1 MPLNKLENFI
11 KNTEGRILYVN
22 PSDLDSTDS
31 ITNQGNSLTKPFK
44 TIQRALLESAR
55 FSYQSGLDNDINDKT
70 TILIYPGEHLIDNRP
85 GFALKPDPTDTT
97 RALSVSPAGAETLA
111 TTTFSLS
118 LTSEFDLTVEDNIL
132 YKFNSVNGG
141 IIIPRGTSIVGMDL
155 RKTKVRPKYVPNPT
169 DDSVPETAIFRVT
182 GNCYFWQFSFFDGD
196 QDGLVYTDHQQ
207 FTTINQ
213 SKPTFSHHKLTCFEY
228 ADGVNE
234 VKGFDE
240 TDLSMYY
247 YKLSYA
253 YQEPT
258 GRAVNYEWPN
268 AEGDFDMVR
277 EESEIVG
284 ALGTDPLVVSS
295 IIAGDGLTPTSQ
307 VTVRTQIPHELT
319 AGTPIKISG
328 VNVSQYNISTI
339 VQSVISTTEFT
350 YLIVDFPSNLPAKPT
365 NITSARITIESDTVR
380 GASPYIFN
388 CSLRS
393 VYGMQGMKAD
403 GEKATGFRS
412 MVVAQFTGIS
422 LQKDDRAFVKY
433 NPETRLYESISYS
446 TVKGATLA
454 AESSSTDPN
463 TVYHLDSGAVY
474 RSGWEQTHV
483 KITNNAVLQIVSV
496 FAIGF
501 NGHLRGDSGADA
513 SITNSNSNFGQYA
526 LVADGFRKDAFL
538 RDDQGFIS
546 HVVSPEWVS
555 TYEEDLDNITWF
567 QIDIPKTQQT
577 GISSH
582 LYLSGFTRQDVAPLG
597 LTQGYR
603 IGANLNEN
611 LYVSIGGTEYSSPIY
626 MPENVTVGV
635 QTANIGINSHQGTK
649 FTSASA
655 PNTNFE
661 LTVNDI
667 GIVNGETIR
676 IFSDDGD
683 LPENLAP
690 NTVYYAIRVSST
702 AIKVASTFSNAV
714 NNIPIAL
721 YGGTS
726 LRVESRVSDK
736 SPNGIGHPVQWDT
749 NQNNWYVLT
758 ETNSDLYTNVVN
770 NDYVKTLEETT
781 PSYFKRYEDRRGID
795 NKLYKLRYVIPKQA
809 DNSRN
814 PVDGFVIQQSGQTG
828 FAKTADIN
836 ATSISL
842 NDTNYQRNYG
852 FIATCSENS
861 DTVTVRCEL
870 PHNVSVGDIVFTQ
883 NIKDSNNNNATAD
896 KGYNGYFTV
905 TDVPNNMEYKFSNTD
920 NSGVKRNTGNYVDE
934 TSNRTFFLPRFSV
947 NDNKGNFSIYRSKV
961 LSEWVKNES
970 DGVYLLD
977 VVAADYSPPT
987 EFTSQTYNQQITD
1000 FYPQLDRDNIR
1011 KNPPP
1016 SISFA
1021 RRNPVGKV
1029 ETNSL
1034 LNSITRESID
1044 KFSTNWGVG
1053 IGVSSI
1059 TTVSAGVAT
1068 VQLTKQHGFNG
1079 FVDYENLVS
1088 YTNAYP
1094 SAGFAVTTKYNVRL
1108 LDSLGGWNG
1117 ATAKVTVG
1125 VGSTN
1130 ITGVEI
1136 QSYGSGYNGGD
1147 QLFFEN
1153 FAGTS
1158 IGVPT
1163 TGLINGVND
1172 VIQVTGSGKTDG
1184 GYYRV
1189 TSVPTKDSLII
1200 GISTLDPTVTTDQ
1213 FVFRVGPSVAIAS
1226 TDFDTT
1232 TGLTTFVTSNAHGL
1246 RQGAK
1251 FSLVNGNNNQK
1262 VGEYYVQTTL
1272 TGVSSFT
1279 AKTVSDPV
1287 FVSGYR
1293 ILPHAFSENNQ
1304 SVSVEE
1310 AIGSRYFNLYG
1321 GDSVGIKTNI
1331 SNTDTVIPVQHASGI
1346 GTANRFKIGE
1356 YLEINEEIVRVST
1369 TGLSGSNN
1377 DSLSVLRGQ
1386 LGTIPKEH
1394 VIDSLAKKIN
1404 VFAVETRRP
1413 SILRASGHTFEYL
1426 GFGPGN
1432 YSTGLPQVQ
1441 NRTLTDTEEYLAQ
1454 AQNRGGG
1461 SVVYTG
1467 LNNRGDFYIGNK
1479 RISSASGKES
1489 SFGIP
1494 IPTITGEDP
1503 SANSVVFDE
1512 VTVKQRINVE
1522 GGIQQ
1527 NILSQFDGPVT
1538 FTNDVNFTGKVVSS
1552 GSIELAGD
1560 IAFTG
1565 QFPDG
1570 ARVNNVRIGVGTN
1583 STEITTEPNIGDLVL
1598 NAAPGFKV
1606 AIATDTAY
1614 SAEVNFNDTV
1624 NFTGFTTFSGDFF
1637 HSGAGATFCGGPLHC
1652 CDDIV
1657 AFYGQTSDVNLKEN
1671 VTILD
1676 SSLEKLMGIRGTEYD
1691 WKEGHKSYT
1700 GHDIGV
1706 IAQDV
1711 EKVLPEAVS
1720 TKPDGTKG
1728 VHYNKLI
1735 PLLIEAVKDL
1745 SQQVDDIKDK

>member
-97 RALSVSPAGAETLA
+97 RALSVSPSGAETLA

-118 LTSEFDLTVEDNIL
+118 LTSEFDLTVEDNVL

-169 DDSVPETAIFRVT
+169 DNSVPESAIFRVT

-207 FTTINQ
+207 FDTINQ
-213 SKPTFSHHKLTCFEY
+213 SKPTFSHHKLTCFAY
-228 ADGVNE
+228 ADGINE
-234 VKGFDE
+234 VKGYNE

-268 AEGDFDMVR
+268 AEGDFDTVR
-277 EESEIVG
+277 EEYEIVG
-284 ALGTDPLVVSS
+284 ALGTDPLVISS

-307 VTVRTQIPHELT
+307 VTVRTQIPHDLT

-365 NITSARITIESDTVR
+365 NITSARVTIESDTVR

-388 CSLRS
+388 CSMRS
-393 VYGMQGMKAD
+393 VYGMQGMLAD
-403 GEKATGFRS
+403 GNNATGFRS

-483 KITNNAVLQIVSV
+483 KITNKAQLQIVSV

-501 NGHLRGDSGADA
+501 NAHLRGDSGADA

-526 LVADGFRKDAFL
+526 LVGDGFRNDAFL
-538 RDDQGFIS
+538 RDDQGYIS

-555 TYEEDLDNITWF
+555 TYKEDLDNITWF

-611 LYVSIGGTEYSSPIY
+611 LYVAIGGTEYSSPVY
-626 MPENVTVGV
+626 MPENVTAGI

-655 PNTNFE
+655 PNANFE

-676 IFSDDGD
+676 VFSDDGD

-690 NTVYYAIRVSST
+690 NSVYYAIRVSPT

-714 NNIPIAL
+714 NNIPIAI

-726 LRVESRVSDK
+726 LRIESRVSDK
-736 SPNGIGHPVQWDT
+736 SPNSIGHPVQWDA
-749 NQNNWYVLT
+749 NQNNWYVLS
-758 ETNSDLYTNVVN
+758 ENNCDLYDNIVN
-770 NDYVKTLEETT
+770 NDYVKSLIETT
-781 PSYFKRYEDRRGID
+781 PAYFKRYEDRRGID

-836 ATSISL
+836 ATSIDL
-842 NDTNYQRNYG
+842 NDNNYQRNYG
-852 FIATCSENS
+852 FIATCSENNDS
-861 DTVTVRCEL
+861 VTVRCEL
-870 PHNVSVGDIVFTQ
+870 PHNVKVGDIVFTE
-883 NIKDSNNNNATAD
+883 NIKDSNNNTGTEN

-905 TDVPNNMEYKFSNTD
+905 TDVPNSMEYKFNNTD

-934 TSNRTFFLPRFSV
+934 TSNRTYFLPRFSV

-961 LSEWVKNES
+961 LSEWVKDES

-1016 SISFA
+1016 SVSFA
-1021 RRNPVGKV
+1021 RRDPIGKV

-1034 LNSITRESID
+1034 LNSLTRESID

-1059 TTVSAGVAT
+1059 TAVSAGVAT
-1068 VQLTKQHGFNG
+1068 VQLTGQHNFNG
-1079 FVDYENLVS
+1079 FVDYENLES
-1088 YTNAYP
+1088 YTSAYP
-1094 SAGFAVTTKYNVRL
+1094 SAGFAETTKYNVRL

-1136 QSYGSGYNGGD
+1136 QSVGSGYTGGA

-1153 FAGTS
+1153 FTGTS

-1163 TGLINGVND
+1163 TGLINGIND
-1172 VIQVTGSGKTDG
+1172 VIQVTGSGKTDS

-1189 TSVPTKDSLII
+1189 TDVPTRDSLVI
-1200 GISTLDPTVTTDQ
+1200 GISTLDPTITTDQ

-1246 RQGAK
+1246 RQGAQ
-1251 FSLVNGNNNQK
+1251 FTLVNGNNNQR

-1272 TGVSSFT
+1272 TGVTSFT

-1293 ILPHAFSENNQ
+1293 ILPHAFSDNDQ

-1310 AIGSRYFNLYG
+1310 AIGSRYFNLYA

-1331 SNTDTVIPVQHASGI
+1331 TNTATVIPVQHASGI

-1356 YLEINEEIVRVST
+1356 YLEIDEEIVRVST

-1394 VIDSLAKKIN
+1394 TIDSLAKKIK

-1413 SILRASGHTFEYL
+1413 SIMRASGHTFEYL

-1570 ARVNNVRIGVGTN
+1570 ARVNNVRIGVGTQN
-1583 STEITTEPNIGDLVL
+1583 TEITTEPNIGDLIL

-1606 AIATDTAY
+1606 AIATATAY
-1614 SAEVNFNDTV
+1614 SAEVNFDDTV
-1624 NFTGFTTFSGDFF
+1624 NFTGFTTFSGNFF